1 MQEDAILTMDNT
13 NKKPFFYG
21 WIIIGC
27 LFLIAMFP
35 MVFYSTFFSYYQ
47 MPISTEFGCTY
58 AEFSV
63 ANVMSTIASISLSI
77 SLLVKELNYSK
88 IPTAARP

>member
-1 MQEDAILTMDNT
+1 
-13 NKKPFFYG
+13 
-21 WIIIGC
+21 
-27 LFLIAMFP
+27 MFP

-63 ANVMSTIASISLSI
+63 ANVMSTIASIKFKSTERSGRRLVFI
-77 SLLVKELNYSK
+77 CYMYIEFALLHNAPRFINERFFK
-88 IPTAARP
+88 I